1 MNRYSPTAID
11 PAEITQRFTRGF
23 PLLSS
28 VLTHIDISCYPPLSR
43 ENRDN
48 LFILSLDLF
57 NPSKVKLR
65 LLETPS
71 WNDNSV
77 DKIWRKF
84 FGYAKN
90 RANCICIYMHIDI
103 YTGCSIR
110 VYSMI
115 SFIGW
120 IIDYPHSF
128 NLVLFGFQAKLE
140 WMGTLFTRSTM
151 NNCNRNIG
159 HALSITRWKE
169 GGDRFLNS
177 VHSPNSISTHFRFTG
192 SEQIAQH
199 DGWILTGYDHCRP
212 RHGPLPLYYDSYLS
226 SSTSF
231 SFFPRRFNS
240 HNRFLLRG
248 KVKRRRE
255 PTMRHREVRCQ
266 LNRGYRDISHSFLF
280 RE

>member
-1 MNRYSPTAID
+1 
-11 PAEITQRFTRGF
+11 
-23 PLLSS
+23 
-28 VLTHIDISCYPPLSR
+28 
-43 ENRDN
+43 
-48 LFILSLDLF
+48 
-57 NPSKVKLR
+57 
-65 LLETPS
+65 
-71 WNDNSV
+71 
-77 DKIWRKF
+77 
-84 FGYAKN
+84 
-90 RANCICIYMHIDI
+90 MHIYAYRYIYKVFHSSLLDDI
-103 YTGCSIR
+103 
-110 VYSMI
+110 VYRMNYRLSTLN
-115 SFIGW
+115 FT
-120 IIDYPHSF
+120 SF

-159 HALSITRWKE
+159 HTPSITRWKE

-226 SSTSF
+226 SSTSS

-266 LNRGYRDISHSFLF
+266 LNRGYRDISHFLF
-280 RE
+280 IPRIKIAITK